1 MKDGKFVVLCADDD
15 HDILQTL
22 KLLLEKGGYTMVGAS
37 TAKEALEK
45 SKEVR
50 PDLLIVDLMM
60 EEIDSGTNL
69 VSKLRAQGIRVPI
82 YMLSAVGDSLD
93 QTFDSSSLGLDGVFQ
108 KPIDPKQL
116 LSTLKARLQ
125 TEGPA

>member
-22 KLLLEKGGYTMVGAS
+22 QLLLERNGYSMVSAS
-37 TAKEALEK
+37 TAKEALER
-45 SKEVR
+45 SKQTR

-69 VSKLRAQGIRVPI
+69 VAKLRAQGTQVPI

-93 QTFDSSSLGLDGVFQ
+93 QTFDVSSLGLDGVFQ
-108 KPIDPKQL
+108 KPIDPKLL
-116 LSTLKARLQ
+116 LSTLRARLQ
-125 TEGPA
+125 TGGPA